1 MPYNASERLF
11 SRQAC
16 ALCINSTGC
25 KCNRQVEFALV
36 AKILLKRERRRN
48 MRFYDPARR
57 SRKSVRQ
64 YRYQP
69 GRSGRYDVW
78 RKVLG
83 ALCLAGVVVSGIF
96 LIRYIISSIAV
107 QTTNSAMSSLY
118 HASDAAEPVMTNA
131 PRIGV
136 TGVPFEAATP
146 VPAFVYQT
154 IAEKPI
160 SKFGELLKANKD
172 VIGWLSIKG
181 ELDLPVVYK
190 DNEYYLTHDV
200 YKKKS
205 QAGTLF
211 LDENHPL
218 TANAQHLLIHG
229 HNMKDGSMFGHL
241 QRYLDVGYLKK
252 HGIIQFDTLYA
263 QENYVIYAVLI
274 VPESSRKAG
283 YINYQGYAK
292 LITAKQFADF
302 VEGLKA
308 RSKISIPINLAK
320 KDALLTLSTC
330 HGDDRLIVALRR
342 LRPNETAAD
351 VRQLLGYA
359 FKP

>member
-1 MPYNASERLF
+1 MRNTNASIAHLY
-11 SRQAC
+11 
-16 ALCINSTGC
+16 NSSKT
-25 KCNRQVEFALV
+25 L
-36 AKILLKRERRRN
+36 
-48 MRFYDPARR
+48 
-57 SRKSVRQ
+57 
-64 YRYQP
+64 
-69 GRSGRYDVW
+69 
-78 RKVLG
+78 
-83 ALCLAGVVVSGIF
+83 
-96 LIRYIISSIAV
+96 
-107 QTTNSAMSSLY
+107 
-118 HASDAAEPVMTNA
+118 EPNVTA
-131 PRIGV
+131 TSKAGV
-136 TGVPFEAATP
+136 TGVPLKKSTP

-160 SKFGELLKANKD
+160 TKFGELLKANKD

-241 QRYLDVGYLKK
+241 QRYLEVGYLKK

-263 QENYVIYAVLI
+263 QENYVVYAVLV

-292 LITAKQFADF
+292 LNTAKQFAEF
-302 VEGLKA
+302 VEGLQA
-308 RSKISIPINLAK
+308 RSKISIPIKVA
-320 KDALLTLSTC
+320 DTDTLLTLSTC
-330 HGDDRLIVALRR
+330 HGDDRLNVALRR

-359 FKP
+359 FVP